1 MNLGKFED
9 GVLAEEQLLEDLGDK
24 NKEDSFLTA
33 EKIRSPDLAISV
45 REATRLHSLK
55 SMNRSHTC

>member
-33 EKIRSPDLAISV
+33 EKSAARTWQSA
-45 REATRLHSLK
+45 
-55 SMNRSHTC
+55 